1 MKRNIFFAVI
11 VAALSMMASN
21 SQAQSL
27 KDLFNKDNISKVV
40 NAVTGQTEAINMTG
54 TWSYDGSAVEFESE
68 NLLMQA
74 GGVAAASV
82 AENKLDEQLGK
93 VGIKAGQMN
102 FTFNADSTFTS
113 TVGKRT
119 MNGTYSY
126 NAATKQVS
134 LKYLKLINLTAKVNC
149 NAESMDLLFK
159 SDKLLKLL
167 AFIGS
172 KSNSTALKTVSSL
185 ADSYDGMM
193 VGFELKKQ

>member
-1 MKRNIFFAVI
+1 MKRKLFFAAF
-11 VAALSMMASN
+11 VAAFSMMANN

-40 NAVTGQTEAINMTG
+40 NAATGQAQAIDMTG
-54 TWSYDGSAVEFESE
+54 TWSYEGSAVEFESE

-82 AENKLDEQLGK
+82 AENKLNEQLTK
-93 VGIKAGQMN
+93 VGIKAGQMS

-113 TVGKRT
+113 KVGKRT

-126 NAATKQVS
+126 NAATKHVS
-134 LKYLKLINLTAKVNC
+134 VKYLKLINLNAKVNC
-149 NAESMDLLFK
+149 TTESMELLFN

-185 ADSYDGMM
+185 AESYDGMM
-193 VGFELKKQ
+193 VGFELKK

>member
-1 MKRNIFFAVI
+1 MKRKFFFATFV
-11 VAALSMMASN
+11 VAFSMVASN

-40 NAVTGQTEAINMTG
+40 NAVTGQTQAIDMTG
-54 TWSYDGSAVEFESE
+54 TWSYEGSAVEFESE

-82 AENKLDEQLGK
+82 AENKLNEQLTK
-93 VGIKAGQMN
+93 VGIKAGQMC

-113 TVGKRT
+113 KVGKRT

-134 LKYLKLINLTAKVNC
+134 LKYLKLINLNAKVNC
-149 NAESMDLLFK
+149 TTESMELLFN

-193 VGFELKKQ
+193 VGFELKK

>member
-1 MKRNIFFAVI
+1 MKRKFFFATFV
-11 VAALSMMASN
+11 VAFSMVASN

-40 NAVTGQTEAINMTG
+40 NAVTGQPQAIDMTG
-54 TWSYDGSAVEFESE
+54 TWSYEGSAVEFESE

-82 AENKLDEQLGK
+82 AENKLNEQLTK
-93 VGIKAGQMN
+93 VGIKAGQMS

-113 TVGKRT
+113 KVGKRT

-134 LKYLKLINLTAKVNC
+134 LKYLKLINLNAKVNC
-149 NAESMDLLFK
+149 TTESMELLFN

-193 VGFELKKQ
+193 VGFELKK

>member
-1 MKRNIFFAVI
+1 MKRKFFFAAF
-11 VAALSMMASN
+11 VAAFSMVANN

-40 NAVTGQTEAINMTG
+40 NAVTGQTQAIDMTG
-54 TWSYDGSAVEFESE
+54 TWSYEGSAVEFESE

-82 AENKLDEQLGK
+82 AENKLDEQLTK
-93 VGIKAGQMN
+93 VGIKAGQMS

-113 TVGKRT
+113 KVGKRT

-134 LKYLKLINLTAKVNC
+134 LKYLKLVNLNAKVNC
-149 NAESMDLLFK
+149 TAESMELLFN

-172 KSNSTALKTVSSL
+172 KTNSTALKTVSSL

-193 VGFELKKQ
+193 VGFELKKE